1 MYFQSSPCNLG
12 SELESAMEDS
22 FEAGLPSL
30 AEEREG
36 EEVGSLGLDIDR
48 ARKISLFNKTG
59 SRFVD
64 TSRPGGPFRHSYID
78 VRVHNPVLTSFFSKG
93 CCTVLKFWNWW
104 QQSRKCSGQHMFI
117 FGF

>member
-1 MYFQSSPCNLG
+1 MSRPPLLVEKHILTLKFSSIRNVYFQSPCNLG

-30 AEEREG
+30 AEEREE
-36 EEVGSLGLDIDR
+36 EEVGCRLDTDR

-78 VRVHNPVLTSFFSKG
+78 VRV
-93 CCTVLKFWNWW
+93 
-104 QQSRKCSGQHMFI
+104 
-117 FGF
+117 

>member
-78 VRVHNPVLTSFFSKG
+78 VRVHNPVCRVDLFLF
-93 CCTVLKFWNWW
+93 
-104 QQSRKCSGQHMFI
+104 
-117 FGF
+117 

>member
-30 AEEREG
+30 AEERE

-78 VRVHNPVLTSFFSKG
+78 VRVHKAVWCDLFLF
-93 CCTVLKFWNWW
+93 
-104 QQSRKCSGQHMFI
+104 
-117 FGF
+117 

>member
-1 MYFQSSPCNLG
+1 
-12 SELESAMEDS
+12 MEDS

-36 EEVGSLGLDIDR
+36 EEEVGRHRLDTDR

-64 TSRPGGPFRHSYID
+64 TSRPGPFRHSYID
-78 VRVHNPVLTSFFSKG
+78 VRVHKPVCDVLFLKG
-93 CCTVLKFWNWW
+93 VAQCFKFLNQVASIHFIMFWAALKF
-104 QQSRKCSGQHMFI
+104 
-117 FGF
+117 

>member
-1 MYFQSSPCNLG
+1 
-12 SELESAMEDS
+12 MEDS

-30 AEEREG
+30 AEERE
-36 EEVGSLGLDIDR
+36 EEVGYRLDTDR

-78 VRVHNPVLTSFFSKG
+78 VRV
-93 CCTVLKFWNWW
+93 
-104 QQSRKCSGQHMFI
+104 
-117 FGF
+117 

>member
-1 MYFQSSPCNLG
+1 
-12 SELESAMEDS
+12 MEDS

-36 EEVGSLGLDIDR
+36 EEEVGRHRLDTDR

-64 TSRPGGPFRHSYID
+64 TSRPGPFRHSYID
-78 VRVHNPVLTSFFSKG
+78 VRVHKAVCDVDLFLKGVAQFFKFGNPVASINFI
-93 CCTVLKFWNWW
+93 
-104 QQSRKCSGQHMFI
+104 MFRAALV
-117 FGF
+117 FEF

>member
-1 MYFQSSPCNLG
+1 
-12 SELESAMEDS
+12 MEDS

-36 EEVGSLGLDIDR
+36 EEEVGRHRLDTDR

-64 TSRPGGPFRHSYID
+64 TSRPGPFRHSYID
-78 VRVHNPVLTSFFSKG
+78 VRVHKPVCDVLFLKGVAQCFKFVKSVASFQFRFRAAQ
-93 CCTVLKFWNWW
+93 LD
-104 QQSRKCSGQHMFI
+104 

>member
-1 MYFQSSPCNLG
+1 
-12 SELESAMEDS
+12 MEDS

-36 EEVGSLGLDIDR
+36 EEEVGRHRLDTDR

-64 TSRPGGPFRHSYID
+64 TSRPGPFRHSYID
-78 VRVHNPVLTSFFSKG
+78 VRVHKAVCEVDLFLKGVAQCFKFVKSVASFQFRFRAAQ
-93 CCTVLKFWNWW
+93 LE
-104 QQSRKCSGQHMFI
+104 

>member
-1 MYFQSSPCNLG
+1 
-12 SELESAMEDS
+12 MEDS

-30 AEEREG
+30 AEEREEE
-36 EEVGSLGLDIDR
+36 EEVGYRLDTDR

-78 VRVHNPVLTSFFSKG
+78 VRV
-93 CCTVLKFWNWW
+93 
-104 QQSRKCSGQHMFI
+104 
-117 FGF
+117 